1 MNSAEAVDLAKAI
14 AAELIPNAAD
24 RPLAEQVRRLTGQRV
39 GSSPSHG
46 RLHSARAIAAWLAQ
60 IGAQIGKIVLLYAS
74 KAASALVE
82 TGSQQR
88 TQKYTGLFNALELL
102 RSTMLADT
110 AHTAAAQFMCALC

>member
-1 MNSAEAVDLAKAI
+1 MRRRSIWRRPSLPSLFRTLLIARSPSKYVGLLVSAWL
-14 AAELIPNAAD
+14 L
-24 RPLAEQVRRLTGQRV
+24 
-39 GSSPSHG
+39 SSHG

-74 KAASALVE
+74 KAASALIE

-110 AHTAAAQFMCALC
+110 AHTTAAQFMCALC